1 MFEKSVEELT
11 ELGAQITTAEIAQQP
26 ELWRDTLNIYRENK
40 EAIEAFLAEARAMGE
55 GRLSVVFTGAGTSD
69 YVGDT
74 CAPYLRHAGNTDL
87 CDFKPIATTDIVSAP
102 RDFLRAEDPTLVVS
116 FARSGNSPESLAAVA
131 VAKELVHNVKFL
143 NITCAPEGKLA
154 VESADDPNA
163 LTLLIPR
170 ANDKGFAMTGS
181 YTCMTLLS
189 TLIFDET
196 SDEQK
201 AEWVETI
208 AKMGEEV
215 IARESEVADY
225 LAGDFNRVT
234 YLGSGSFGGLAQ
246 ESQLKIL
253 ELAHGLVATSYD
265 TSMGYRHGPKSFVD
279 DKTLVF
285 VFVNNDAYT
294 RQYDIDILNEIGG
307 DEIAQHTVAVQQ
319 DGATVYEGESFT
331 FKFKTGS
338 NLKGS
343 GLVGED
349 DDKLYMAG
357 KQVKAD
363 KDDKYTVYKYDKTN
377 NSVTEMTTTDFIA
390 TCTDGGKHDDDK
402 EETVYT
408 VTTTNTDSVKY
419 YLVNTSGTILKNK
432 TNAKDA
438 DDYKFSVSKRQI
450 TKVVLED

>member
-87 CDFKPIATTDIVSAP
+87 YDFKPIATTDIVSAP

-181 YTCMTLLS
+181 YSCMTLLS
-189 TLIFDET
+189 TLIFDT
-196 SDEQK
+196 ASDEQK

-215 IARESEVADY
+215 ISREPEIADY

-307 DEIAQHTVAVQQ
+307 DKIAQHTIAVQQ
-319 DGATVYEGESFT
+319 EGATVYEGESFT
-331 FKFKTGS
+331 FKGYEALPEGYLALPFVMFAQAINQSRTVMRKTEIS
-338 NLKGS
+338 ENPAFTFRTFLLRL
-343 GLVGED
+343 GLIGPEYKNVREHLLS
-349 DDKLYMAG
+349 KLPGDRAWR
-357 KQVKAD
+357 
-363 KDDKYTVYKYDKTN
+363 YDKAQYPSLQN
-377 NSVTEMTTTDFIA
+377 
-390 TCTDGGKHDDDK
+390 
-402 EETVYT
+402 
-408 VTTTNTDSVKY
+408 
-419 YLVNTSGTILKNK
+419 
-432 TNAKDA
+432 
-438 DDYKFSVSKRQI
+438 RQNH
-450 TKVVLED
+450 ER

>member
-1 MFEKSVEELT
+1 MKT
-11 ELGAQITTAEIAQQP
+11 AQRACAVLSLEVNCYEQLSAE
-26 ELWRDTLNIYRENK
+26 
-40 EAIEAFLAEARAMGE
+40 FLLHVGLE
-55 GRLSVVFTGAGTSD
+55 GLFP
-69 YVGDT
+69 VGG
-74 CAPYLRHAGNTDL
+74 HVSGFTDL
-87 CDFKPIATTDIVSAP
+87 GKIQCGVDRTRRYRVGRVREVLGGADGL
-102 RDFLRAEDPTLVVS
+102 D
-116 FARSGNSPESLAAVA
+116 LAAVA

-181 YTCMTLLS
+181 YSCMTLLS
-189 TLIFDET
+189 TLIFDT
-196 SDEQK
+196 ASDEQK

-215 IARESEVADY
+215 ISREPEIADY

-319 DGATVYEGESFT
+319 EGATVYEGESFT
-331 FKFKTGS
+331 FKGYEALPEGYLALPFVMFAQAIS
-338 NLKGS
+338 L
-343 GLVGED
+343 L
-349 DDKLYMAG
+349 
-357 KQVKAD
+357 
-363 KDDKYTVYKYDKTN
+363 
-377 NSVTEMTTTDFIA
+377 NSVRVGNTPDTPSPT
-390 TCTDGGKHDDDK
+390 G
-402 EETVYT
+402 TVNRVVKG
-408 VTTTNTDSVKY
+408 VTIHPFT
-419 YLVNTSGTILKNK
+419 
-432 TNAKDA
+432 A
-438 DDYKFSVSKRQI
+438 
-450 TKVVLED
+450 